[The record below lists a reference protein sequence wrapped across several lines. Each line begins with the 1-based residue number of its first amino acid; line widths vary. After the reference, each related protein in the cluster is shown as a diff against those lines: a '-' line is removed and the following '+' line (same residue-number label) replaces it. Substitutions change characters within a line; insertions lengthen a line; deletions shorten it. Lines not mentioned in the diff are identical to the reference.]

1 MDSNFFMFISYKN
14 NKFCKNHDSNQQ
26 SIGNLFTD
34 SLLSGSMRHLSRC
47 IIFISVY
54 LCFFLLNSC
63 SISYKFNGA
72 NINYQTTHS
81 ISVADFPNN
90 APMVNPTLSNNLTES
105 LRDLYLR
112 QTRLQVL
119 PKGGDLELEGEIVGY
134 DISQGA
140 ISANSYASESKLT
153 IRVTVHFTNN
163 IHPEESFD
171 KTYSA
176 YQTFDSSQLLSDIQD
191 ELCAI
196 IIKEIGENIY
206 NDTVARW

>member
-1 MDSNFFMFISYKN
+1 MNYKTASLTDDRPASPDRRQTGL
-14 NKFCKNHDSNQQ
+14 H
-26 SIGNLFTD
+26 NLFLIGLC
-34 SLLSGSMRHLSRC
+34 SVFC
-47 IIFISVY
+47 I
-54 LCFFLLNSC
+54 LCSC

-90 APMVNPTLSNNLTES
+90 AAMVNPLLSPTLTEAI
-105 LRDLYLR
+105 RDLYQR

-119 PKGGDLELEGEIVGY
+119 SKGGDLEIEGEIVGY

-140 ISANSYASESKLT
+140 IAANSYASESKLT

-163 IHPEESFD
+163 IYPEESFD

-176 YQTFDSSQLLSDIQD
+176 SQTYDASQLLSDVQD
-191 ELCAI
+191 QLCNI
-196 IIKEIGENIY
+196 IITEISENIY
-206 NDTVARW
+206 NDTVAKW

>member
-1 MDSNFFMFISYKN
+1 MSCSVRYIVLLVGMV
-14 NKFCKNHDSNQQ
+14 
-26 SIGNLFTD
+26 
-34 SLLSGSMRHLSRC
+34 LSG
-47 IIFISVY
+47 
-54 LCFFLLNSC
+54 C

-81 ISVADFPNN
+81 ISIADFPNN
-90 APMVNPTLSNNLTES
+90 AAMVNPTLSPNLTEAI
-105 LRDLYLR
+105 RDLFQR

-119 PKGGDLELEGEIVGY
+119 SKGGDLEIEGEVVGY

-140 ISANSYASESKLT
+140 ISTDSYASESKLT

-171 KTYSA
+171 KTYTA
-176 YQTFDSSQLLSDIQD
+176 YQTFDASRLLTEVQD

-196 IIKEIGENIY
+196 MIKEIAENIY
-206 NDTVARW
+206 NDTVAKW